1 MNIHFELVAE
11 GIMTKFFD
19 QTKMQTQDALMYKAI
34 QQINAKVGFGIEIK
48 KSIDLSILDE
58 KIHFLFP

>member
-11 GIMTKFFD
+11 GIMAKFFD

-34 QQINAKVGFGIEIK
+34 QQINAKIGFGIEIK
-48 KSIDLSILDE
+48 KSIYLSILDE